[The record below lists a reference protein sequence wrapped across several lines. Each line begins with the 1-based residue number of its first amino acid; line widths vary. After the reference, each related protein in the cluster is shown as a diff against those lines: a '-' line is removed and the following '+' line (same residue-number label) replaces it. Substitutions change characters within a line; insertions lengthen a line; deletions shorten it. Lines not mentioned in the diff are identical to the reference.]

1 MLGAAIAAPF
11 VYSAGKKAGFVEPPA
26 FRQITFS
33 RGEVGSALFAPDG
46 QTIVYS
52 AGWEGKPFEVFI
64 NRPES
69 PESRPF
75 GLGAAEVLSISKSG
89 EMAV

>member
-1 MLGAAIAAPF
+1 
-11 VYSAGKKAGFVEPPA
+11 VQPPA
-26 FRQITFS
+26 FKQITFS

-64 NRPES
+64 NRPRAR
-69 PESRPF
+69 SR
-75 GLGAAEVLSISKSG
+75 GRSASGRRGARDLEAGRDGGVS
-89 EMAV
+89 